1 MVIWVV
7 KFSRE
12 DYKTIILKVKYSVLL
27 LYSVELSKID
37 SILLLHSVELSK
49 IGHHL
54 SNIKF
59 ESHPWKL
66 DNPYYRNSLDPSWCL
81 CKGFLIRTKAIQL
94 TLTYDVFDP
103 SLSQKFNRKN
113 KYLSLYN
120 RVDWNFYN
128 YICALND
135 M

>member
-12 DYKTIILKVKYSVLL
+12 DYKTIILKVEYSILL

-59 ESHPWKL
+59 ESHP
-66 DNPYYRNSLDPSWCL
+66 
-81 CKGFLIRTKAIQL
+81 
-94 TLTYDVFDP
+94 
-103 SLSQKFNRKN
+103 
-113 KYLSLYN
+113 
-120 RVDWNFYN
+120 
-128 YICALND
+128 
-135 M
+135 